1 LTRFG
6 DTDVFPHLPELIFLR
21 DCEADILKE
30 LEALDLDSYGPGSAV
45 EALVARCDYIN
56 AHDNIIALGNSGTG
70 KTHVALALGLAAC
83 QRGLSEF
90 GCSAGFDAILV
101 AFPSDRDIGGG
112 SGGHG
117 LLEIVGVGL
126 FGRPSR
132 SERPGPTHITASF

>member
-1 LTRFG
+1 MSVISFATRSASYRLSKDALTHAVRHLTRFG

-70 KTHVALALGLAAC
+70 KTHVALALGLDQMFA
-83 QRGLSEF
+83 
-90 GCSAGFDAILV
+90 
-101 AFPSDRDIGGG
+101 
-112 SGGHG
+112 
-117 LLEIVGVGL
+117 
-126 FGRPSR
+126 
-132 SERPGPTHITASF
+132 